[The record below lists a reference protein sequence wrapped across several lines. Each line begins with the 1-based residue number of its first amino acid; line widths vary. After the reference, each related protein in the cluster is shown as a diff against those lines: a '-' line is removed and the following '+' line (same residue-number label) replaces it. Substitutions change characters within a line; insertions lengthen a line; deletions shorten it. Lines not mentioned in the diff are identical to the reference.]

1 MPNILLILTDQQSA
15 TMMSCAGNR
24 HFQTPSMDSIA
35 QRGQRFE
42 KAYCTFPVCLAS
54 RFSLMTGRMPSEIGL
69 HPPISISPPVSS
81 KVIRNTIGNLFNH
94 AGYDTYLAGK
104 HHFPN
109 ASAEECG
116 FSVLTTDQRNGCASV
131 CAKFL
136 TQRSGKKPF
145 FLVASFI
152 NPHDICYMAI
162 RSALPKI
169 NSSQDEAYKL
179 VENGKVEISTLDRA
193 LEKPPD
199 ISEDLFWHKLCPELP
214 INHQPLNDEP
224 SMVKKILSQRQFR
237 SIVRE
242 NWTERDWRL
251 HRWAYG
257 RLTEMVDDQIGR
269 VLRALRQSGLEQD
282 TVIIF
287 TSDHGDHD
295 GARKMEHKTF
305 PYEEATR
312 IPLIISFSGETKEG
326 SIDKTNLV
334 SNGLDLL
341 PTLCDY
347 ADIDVPNELNGRSL
361 RPLTLAQNDSKWRRD
376 ILIEST
382 NSRAIQDSR
391 HKYIL
396 YNQGSNREQFFDLR
410 IDPNEMVNLIN
421 EPEYI
426 GPVDALRSK
435 LVKSMQV

>member
-1 MPNILLILTDQQSA
+1 M
-15 TMMSCAGNR
+15 
-24 HFQTPSMDSIA
+24 
-35 QRGQRFE
+35 
-42 KAYCTFPVCLAS
+42 
-54 RFSLMTGRMPSEIGL
+54 
-69 HPPISISPPVSS
+69 
-81 KVIRNTIGNLFNH
+81 
-94 AGYDTYLAGK
+94 
-104 HHFPN
+104 
-109 ASAEECG
+109 
-116 FSVLTTDQRNGCASV
+116 
-131 CAKFL
+131 
-136 TQRSGKKPF
+136 
-145 FLVASFI
+145 
-152 NPHDICYMAI
+152 
-162 RSALPKI
+162 
-169 NSSQDEAYKL
+169 
-179 VENGKVEISTLDRA
+179 
-193 LEKPPD
+193 
-199 ISEDLFWHKLCPELP
+199 
-214 INHQPLNDEP
+214 NDEP

-257 RLTEMVDDQIGR
+257 RLTEMVDEQIGR

-334 SNGLDLL
+334 YNGLDLL

-361 RPLTLAQNDSKWRRD
+361 RPLTLAQNDSKWRRN

-410 IDPNEMVNLIN
+410 TDPNEMVNLIN